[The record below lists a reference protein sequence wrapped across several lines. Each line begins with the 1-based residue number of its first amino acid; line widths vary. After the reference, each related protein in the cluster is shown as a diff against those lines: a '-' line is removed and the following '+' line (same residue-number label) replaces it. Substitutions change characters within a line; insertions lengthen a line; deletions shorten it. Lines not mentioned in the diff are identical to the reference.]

1 MSPFRDAFPL
11 FRKRPNDVYLDNAAT
26 TQKPESVLDALRTY
40 YTEHNANVHR
50 GVHALSTL
58 ATEEFERSRQVVAE
72 FVNAPKPEEV
82 IWTRGTTEG
91 INLAAW
97 TYASDVLGPYDEVVI
112 SELEHHS
119 NIVPWQMVCD
129 RAGARLR
136 AIRVL
141 PNGEL
146 DQDHY
151 ESLLSPRTR
160 IVAIAHVSN
169 ALGTV
174 NPIKEM
180 VAKARHVD
188 AVTIIDGAQ
197 AAPHMPIDVRDLDCD
212 FYAFSAHK
220 MYGPTGIGAL
230 YARESLMAEASPW
243 QSGGEMI
250 EEVRL
255 ERTTYQKMPYR
266 FEAGTPNIAGAIGM
280 RAAIEYMDSLDTEQ
294 VYAHEM
300 GLLRD
305 ATSGLLQV
313 EGVEIVGEAAEKAP
327 VVSFNIKGSHHS
339 DVGVLMDNQGVA
351 VRTGHHCAM
360 PLMAKLGIPGTVRAS
375 FAIYNSSED
384 IEKLIASVEKAREIL
399 TS

>member
-1 MSPFRDAFPL
+1 MSSFRDAFPL
-11 FRKRPNDVYLDNAAT
+11 LSKRPNDVYLDNAAT
-26 TQKPESVLDALRTY
+26 TQKPHSVLNALQTF
-40 YTEHNANVHR
+40 YTEQNANVHR
-50 GVHALSTL
+50 GVHTLSTL

-72 FVNAPKPEEV
+72 FVNAPTHEEV

-91 INLAAW
+91 INLVAW
-97 TYASDVLGPYDEVVI
+97 TYAVDVLGPGDEVVI

-119 NIVPWQMVCD
+119 NIVPWQIVCQ
-129 RAGARLR
+129 RSGAHLK
-136 AIRVL
+136 AIEVL
-141 PNGEL
+141 GNGEL
-146 DQDHY
+146 DQAHY
-151 ESLLSPRTR
+151 ESILSPRTK
-160 IVAIAHVSN
+160 IVALAHVSN
-169 ALGTV
+169 ALGTI

-180 VAKARHVD
+180 VAKARSVG
-188 AVTIIDGAQ
+188 AVTVIDGAQ
-197 AAPHMPIDVRDLDCD
+197 AAPHMSIDVRDLDCD

-255 ERTTYQKMPYR
+255 EGTTFQKMPFR

-280 RAAIEYMDSLDTEQ
+280 RAAIEYLDSLDAGAVHT
-294 VYAHEM
+294 HEM
-300 GLLRD
+300 KLLND

-313 EGVEIVGEAAEKAP
+313 EGVSIVGEAADKAP
-327 VVSFNIKGSHHS
+327 VVSFNIKGMHHS
-339 DVGVLMDNQGVA
+339 DVGVLLDNQGVA

-360 PLMAKLGIPGTVRAS
+360 PLMAKFGIPGTVRAS

-399 TS
+399 SS

>member
-1 MSPFRDAFPL
+1 MSPFRNAFPL
-11 FRKRPNDVYLDNAAT
+11 FSKRPDDVYLDNAAT
-26 TQKPESVLDALRTY
+26 TQKPQMVLDALLTY
-40 YTEHNANVHR
+40 YTEQNANVHR

-58 ATEEFERSRQVVAE
+58 ATEEFERSRQAVAE
-72 FVNAPKPEEV
+72 FVNAPKSEEI

-91 INLAAW
+91 INLV
-97 TYASDVLGPYDEVVI
+97 ASSYGADVLRGGDEVVI
-112 SELEHHS
+112 SEMEHHS
-119 NIVPWQMVCD
+119 NIVPWQMLCD
-129 RAGARLR
+129 RSGAQLR
-136 AIRVL
+136 AVRVL
-141 PNGEL
+141 PSGEL

-151 ESLLSPRTR
+151 DALLSPRTK
-160 IVAIAHVSN
+160 IVSLAHVSN

-180 VAKARHVD
+180 IAKARSVG
-188 AVTIIDGAQ
+188 AATVIDGAQ
-197 AAPHMPIDVRDLDCD
+197 AAAHMTIDVRELDCD

-243 QSGGEMI
+243 QGGGEMI

-266 FEAGTPNIAGAIGM
+266 FEAGTPNIADAIGM
-280 RAAIEYMDSLDTEQ
+280 RAAVEYLRSLDATQ
-294 VYAHEM
+294 VKAHETQ
-300 GLLRD
+300 LLRD

-313 EGVEIVGEAAEKAP
+313 EGIQIVGEAAQKAP
-327 VVSFNIKGSHHS
+327 VVSFNIDGAHHS
-339 DVGVLMDNQGVA
+339 DVGVLLDNQGVA

-360 PLMAKLGIPGTVRAS
+360 PLMAKFGIPGTVRAS

>member
-1 MSPFRDAFPL
+1 MNPFRDAFPL
-11 FRKRPNDVYLDNAAT
+11 FSKRPNDVYLDNAAT
-26 TQKPESVLDALRTY
+26 TQKPESVLNALRTY

-91 INLAAW
+91 INLVAW
-97 TYASDVLGPYDEVVI
+97 TYASDVLGPDDEVII

-119 NIVPWQMVCD
+119 NIVPWQLVCQ
-129 RAGARLR
+129 RSGASLK

-146 DQDHY
+146 DQNHY
-151 ESLLSPRTR
+151 ESLLSPRTK
-160 IVAIAHVSN
+160 IVALAHVSN

-180 VAKARHVD
+180 ISKARGVD
-188 AVTIIDGAQ
+188 AVTVIDGAQ
-197 AAPHMPIDVRDLDCD
+197 AAPHLSIDVRDLDCD

-243 QSGGEMI
+243 QGGGEMI

-266 FEAGTPNIAGAIGM
+266 FEAGTPNIAGAIAM
-280 RAAIEYMDSLDTEQ
+280 RAAVEYLSSLDEAEMQ
-294 VYAHEM
+294 AHET

-313 EGVEIVGEAAEKAP
+313 EGVEIVGEAAHKVP

-360 PLMAKLGIPGTVRAS
+360 PLMAKFGIPGTVRAS

-384 IEKLIASVEKAREIL
+384 IEKLIASVEKAREVL

>member
-1 MSPFRDAFPL
+1 MSVFRDVFPL
-11 FRKRPNDVYLDNAAT
+11 FAKRPDDVYLDNAAT
-26 TQKPESVLDALRTY
+26 TQKPQSVLDALQTY

-50 GVHALSTL
+50 GVHTLSTL
-58 ATEEFERSRQVVAE
+58 ATEEFERSRQAVAA
-72 FVNAPKPEEV
+72 FINAPKSEEV
-82 IWTRGTTEG
+82 VWTRGTTEG
-91 INLAAW
+91 INLVAW
-97 TYASDVLGPYDEVVI
+97 TFGADVLGPDDEVVI

-119 NIVPWQMVCD
+119 NIVPWQIVCEKS
-129 RAGARLR
+129 GARLR
-136 AIRVL
+136 VVRVQ

-160 IVAIAHVSN
+160 IVSIAHVSN

-174 NPIKEM
+174 NPIQEM
-180 VAKARHVD
+180 ISKARHVG
-188 AVTIIDGAQ
+188 AATVIDGAQ
-197 AAPHMPIDVRDLDCD
+197 AAPHMSIDVQELDCD

-230 YARESLMAEASPW
+230 YARENLMADASPW

-255 ERTTYQKMPYR
+255 ERTTYQRMPYR

-280 RAAIEYMDSLDTEQ
+280 RAAVDYLSSLDNDQ
-294 VYAHEM
+294 VHAHETA
-300 GLLRD
+300 LLRD

-313 EGVEIVGEAAEKAP
+313 EGVHIVGEATHKAP
-327 VVSFNIKGSHHS
+327 VVSFNLEGAHHS
-339 DVGVLMDNQGVA
+339 DVGVLLDNQGVA

-360 PLMAKLGIPGTVRAS
+360 PLMAKFGIPGTVRAS

-384 IEKLIASVEKAREIL
+384 IEKLIASVEKTREIL

>member
-11 FRKRPNDVYLDNAAT
+11 FAKRPDDVYLDNAAT
-26 TQKPESVLDALRTY
+26 TQKPQSVLDALRTY
-40 YTEHNANVHR
+40 YTAHNANVHR

-58 ATEEFERSRQVVAE
+58 ATEEFERSRQAVAE
-72 FVNAPKPEEV
+72 FINAPESEEV

-91 INLAAW
+91 INLVAW
-97 TYASDVLGPYDEVVI
+97 TYGADVLGRDDEVVI
-112 SELEHHS
+112 SEMEHHS
-119 NIVPWQMVCD
+119 NIVPWQMVCE
-129 RAGARLR
+129 RSGARLK
-136 AIRVL
+136 AIQVQ

-151 ESLLSPRTR
+151 ESLLSPRTK
-160 IVAIAHVSN
+160 IVSIAHVSN

-180 VAKARHVD
+180 IAKARQVG
-188 AVTIIDGAQ
+188 AATVIDGAQ
-197 AAPHMPIDVRDLDCD
+197 AAPHLSIDVRDLDCD

-230 YARESLMAEASPW
+230 YARERLMADASPW
-243 QSGGEMI
+243 QGGGEMI

-255 ERTTYQKMPYR
+255 DRTTYQKMPYR
-266 FEAGTPNIAGAIGM
+266 FEAGTPNIGGAIGM
-280 RAAIEYMDSLDTEQ
+280 RAAVEYLRSLDASQ
-294 VYAHEM
+294 VEAHEM

-305 ATSGLLQV
+305 TTSGLLQV
-313 EGVEIVGEAAEKAP
+313 EGVRIVGEASQKAP
-327 VVSFNIKGSHHS
+327 VVSFNIDGAHHS
-339 DVGVLMDNQGVA
+339 DVGVLLDNQGVA

-360 PLMAKLGIPGTVRAS
+360 PLMAKYGIPGTVRAS

>member
-1 MSPFRDAFPL
+1 MSPFRDSFPL
-11 FRKRPNDVYLDNAAT
+11 FDKRPNDVYLDNAAT
-26 TQKPESVLDALRTY
+26 TQKPNSVLTALRTY

-72 FVNAPKPEEV
+72 FINAPKPEEV

-91 INLAAW
+91 INLVAW
-97 TYASDVLGPYDEVVI
+97 TYGADVLNRDDEVII
-112 SELEHHS
+112 SEMEHHS

-136 AIRVL
+136 AVRVL

-151 ESLLSPRTR
+151 DSLLSPRTR
-160 IVAIAHVSN
+160 VVALAHVSN

-180 VAKARHVD
+180 IAKARHVG
-188 AVTIIDGAQ
+188 AATVIDGAQ
-197 AAPHMPIDVRDLDCD
+197 AAAHMSIDICELDCD

-220 MYGPTGIGAL
+220 MYGPTGVGAL
-230 YARESLMAEASPW
+230 YARESLMGEASPW
-243 QSGGEMI
+243 QGGGEMI

-280 RAAIEYMDSLDTEQ
+280 RAAVEYMKSLDSGEVQ
-294 VYAHEM
+294 AHEA

-305 ATSGLLQV
+305 ATSGLLQI
-313 EGVEIVGEAAEKAP
+313 EGLRIVGEAERKAP
-327 VVSFNIKGSHHS
+327 VVSFNIEGVHHS
-339 DVGVLMDNQGVA
+339 DVGVLLDNQGVA

-360 PLMAKLGIPGTVRAS
+360 PLMAKFDIPGTVRAS

>member
-1 MSPFRDAFPL
+1 MNPFRDAFPL
-11 FRKRPNDVYLDNAAT
+11 FAKRPNDVYLDNAAT
-26 TQKPESVLDALRTY
+26 TQKPDVVLDALRTY
-40 YTEHNANVHR
+40 YTEQNANVHR

-58 ATEEFERSRQVVAE
+58 ATQAFERSRQVVAE
-72 FVNAPKPEEV
+72 FINAPKPEEV

-91 INLAAW
+91 INLVAW
-97 TYASDVLGPYDEVVI
+97 TYAGDVLGPDDEVVI

-119 NIVPWQMVCD
+119 NIVPWQMVCNKS
-129 RAGARLR
+129 GASLK
-136 AIRVL
+136 AIKVL

-151 ESLLSPRTR
+151 ASLLSPRTK

-180 VAKARHVD
+180 VAKARNVD
-188 AVTIIDGAQ
+188 AVSVIDGAQ
-197 AAPHMPIDVRDLDCD
+197 AAPHMSIDVQDLDCD

-230 YARESLMAEASPW
+230 YARERLMADASPW

-280 RAAIEYMDSLDTEQ
+280 HAAIEYLNSLDADQ
-294 VYAHEM
+294 VQAHEM

-313 EGVEIVGEAAEKAP
+313 EGVRIVGEAAQKAP
-327 VVSFNIKGSHHS
+327 VVSFNIEGSHHS
-339 DVGVLMDNQGVA
+339 DVGVLLDNQGVA

>member
-26 TQKPESVLDALRTY
+26 TQKPESVLDALHTY

-97 TYASDVLGPYDEVVI
+97 TYASDVLGPDDEVVI

-174 NPIKEM
+174 NPIKKM
-180 VAKARHVD
+180 VAKARDVD

-197 AAPHMPIDVRDLDCD
+197 AAPHMSIDVRDLDCD

-305 ATSGLLQV
+305 ATSGLLQI

>member
-1 MSPFRDAFPL
+1 
-11 FRKRPNDVYLDNAAT
+11 
-26 TQKPESVLDALRTY
+26 
-40 YTEHNANVHR
+40 
-50 GVHALSTL
+50 
-58 ATEEFERSRQVVAE
+58 
-72 FVNAPKPEEV
+72 
-82 IWTRGTTEG
+82 
-91 INLAAW
+91 
-97 TYASDVLGPYDEVVI
+97 
-112 SELEHHS
+112 
-119 NIVPWQMVCD
+119 
-129 RAGARLR
+129 
-136 AIRVL
+136 
-141 PNGEL
+141 
-146 DQDHY
+146 
-151 ESLLSPRTR
+151 
-160 IVAIAHVSN
+160 
-169 ALGTV
+169 
-174 NPIKEM
+174 M
-180 VAKARHVD
+180 VAKARDVD

-197 AAPHMPIDVRDLDCD
+197 AAPHMSIDVRDLDCD

-305 ATSGLLQV
+305 TTSGLLQV

>member
-1 MSPFRDAFPL
+1 MNPFRDAFPL
-11 FRKRPNDVYLDNAAT
+11 FAKRPDDVYLDNAAT
-26 TQKPESVLDALRTY
+26 TQKPQSVLDALRTY

-58 ATEEFERSRQVVAE
+58 ATEEFERSRQAVAE
-72 FVNAPKPEEV
+72 FINAPKSEEV

-91 INLAAW
+91 INLVAW
-97 TYASDVLGPYDEVVI
+97 TYGADVLGRDDEVVI
-112 SELEHHS
+112 SEMEHHS
-119 NIVPWQMVCD
+119 NIVPWQMVCE
-129 RAGARLR
+129 RSGARLK
-136 AIRVL
+136 AIKVQ

-151 ESLLSPRTR
+151 ESLLSPRTK
-160 IVAIAHVSN
+160 IVSIAHVSN

-180 VAKARHVD
+180 IAKARHVG
-188 AVTIIDGAQ
+188 AATVIDGAQ
-197 AAPHMPIDVRDLDCD
+197 AAPHMSIDVRDLDCD

-230 YARESLMAEASPW
+230 YARERLMADASPW
-243 QSGGEMI
+243 QGGGEMI

-266 FEAGTPNIAGAIGM
+266 FEAGTPNIGGAIGM
-280 RAAIEYMDSLDTEQ
+280 RAAVEYLRSLDASQ
-294 VYAHEM
+294 VEAHEM

-305 ATSGLLQV
+305 TSSGLLQV
-313 EGVEIVGEAAEKAP
+313 EGVRIVGEAAQKAP
-327 VVSFNIKGSHHS
+327 VVSFNIDGAHHS
-339 DVGVLMDNQGVA
+339 DVGVLLDNQGVA

-360 PLMAKLGIPGTVRAS
+360 PLMAKFGVPGTVRAS

>member
-11 FRKRPNDVYLDNAAT
+11 FDKRPNDVYLDNAAT
-26 TQKPESVLDALRTY
+26 TQKPHSVLDALQKY
-40 YTEHNANVHR
+40 YTEQNANVHR

-58 ATEEFERSRQVVAE
+58 ATEEFERSRQAVAE
-72 FVNAPKPEEV
+72 FVNASKTEEV

-91 INLAAW
+91 INLVAW
-97 TYASDVLGPYDEVVI
+97 TYAADVLGPGDEVVI

-119 NIVPWQMVCD
+119 NIVPWQVVCE
-129 RAGARLR
+129 RSGARLK
-136 AIRVL
+136 AIQVL
-141 PNGEL
+141 KNGEL
-146 DQDHY
+146 NQDHY
-151 ESLLSPRTR
+151 ESLLSPRTK
-160 IVAIAHVSN
+160 IVALAHVSN

-180 VAKARHVD
+180 VAKARHID
-188 AVTIIDGAQ
+188 AVTVIDGAQ
-197 AAPHMPIDVRDLDCD
+197 AAPHLSIDVRDLDCD

-266 FEAGTPNIAGAIGM
+266 FEAGTPNIAGAVGM
-280 RAAIEYMDSLDTEQ
+280 RAAVEYLESLDANDVLT
-294 VYAHEM
+294 HEV

-313 EGVEIVGEAAEKAP
+313 EGVEIVGEAEEKAP
-327 VVSFNIKGSHHS
+327 VVSFNLQGMHHS
-339 DVGVLMDNQGVA
+339 DVGTLLDNQGVA

-360 PLMAKLGIPGTVRAS
+360 PLMAKFGIPGTVRAS

-384 IEKLIASVEKAREIL
+384 VEKLIVSVEKAREIL
-399 TS
+399 AS

>member
-97 TYASDVLGPYDEVVI
+97 TYASDVLGPDDEVVI

-180 VAKARHVD
+180 VAKARDVD

-197 AAPHMPIDVRDLDCD
+197 AAPHMSIDVRDLDCD

-305 ATSGLLQV
+305 ATSGLLQI

>member
-1 MSPFRDAFPL
+1 MSAFRNAFPL
-11 FRKRPNDVYLDNAAT
+11 FTQRPDDVYLDNAAT
-26 TQKPESVLDALRTY
+26 TQKPQSVLDALKTY

-50 GVHALSTL
+50 GVHALSTI
-58 ATEEFERSRQVVAE
+58 ATEEFERSRKAVAD
-72 FVNAPKPEEV
+72 VINAPKPEEV
-82 IWTRGTTEG
+82 IWTRGTTEA
-91 INLAAW
+91 INLVTW
-97 TYASDVLGPYDEVVI
+97 TYGADVLGSGDEVVI
-112 SELEHHS
+112 SEMEHHS
-119 NIVPWQMVCD
+119 NIVPWQMVCE
-129 RAGARLR
+129 RSGARLQ
-136 AIRVL
+136 AVRVL

-151 ESLLSPRTR
+151 ESLLSSRTK
-160 IVAIAHVSN
+160 IVSLAHVSN

-174 NPIKEM
+174 NPIQEM
-180 VAKARHVD
+180 IAKARSVG
-188 AVTIIDGAQ
+188 AVTVIDGAQ
-197 AAPHMPIDVRDLDCD
+197 AVPHLSIDVQALDCD

-230 YARESLMAEASPW
+230 YARESLMGDASPW
-243 QSGGEMI
+243 QGGGEMI

-255 ERTTYQKMPYR
+255 ERTTYQQMPYR
-266 FEAGTPNIAGAIGM
+266 FEAGTPNIAGAVGM
-280 RAAIEYMDSLDTEQ
+280 RAAVEYLNSLDADERL
-294 VYAHEM
+294 AHETK
-300 GLLRD
+300 LLRD

-313 EGVEIVGEAAEKAP
+313 EGVRIVGEAAHKAP
-327 VVSFNIKGSHHS
+327 VISFNLEGAHHS
-339 DVGVLMDNQGVA
+339 DVGVLLDNQGVA

>member
-91 INLAAW
+91 INLVAW
-97 TYASDVLGPYDEVVI
+97 TYAADVLGPDDEVVI

>member
-1 MSPFRDAFPL
+1 MSAFRDAFPL
-11 FRKRPNDVYLDNAAT
+11 FAQRPDDVYLDNAAT
-26 TQKPESVLDALRTY
+26 TQKPQSVLDALKTY
-40 YTEHNANVHR
+40 YTTHNANVHR

-72 FVNAPKPEEV
+72 FINAPKPEEV

-91 INLAAW
+91 INLVAW
-97 TYASDVLGPYDEVVI
+97 TYGADVLTPGDEVVI
-112 SELEHHS
+112 TEMEHHS
-119 NIVPWQMVCD
+119 NIVPWQMVCE
-129 RAGARLR
+129 RTGARLR
-136 AIRVL
+136 AVHVL
-141 PNGEL
+141 PDGEL

-151 ESLLSPRTR
+151 ESLLSSRTK
-160 IVAIAHVSN
+160 IVSLAHVSN
-169 ALGTV
+169 ALGTI
-174 NPIKEM
+174 NPIREM
-180 VAKARHVD
+180 ISKAKSVGAATV
-188 AVTIIDGAQ
+188 IDGAQ
-197 AAPHMPIDVRDLDCD
+197 AAAHSSIDVQDLDCD

-255 ERTTYQKMPYR
+255 ERTTYQRMPYR
-266 FEAGTPNIAGAIGM
+266 FEAGTPNIAGAVGM
-280 RAAIEYMDSLDTEQ
+280 RAAVDYLNSVNSDELHT
-294 VYAHEM
+294 HEID
-300 GLLRD
+300 LLRD

-313 EGVEIVGEAAEKAP
+313 EGVRIVGEATHKAP
-327 VVSFNIKGSHHS
+327 VVSFNLEGAHHS
-339 DVGVLMDNQGVA
+339 DVGVLLDNQGVA

-360 PLMAKLGIPGTVRAS
+360 PLMAKFGIPGTVRAS